1 MTEMTAVE
9 RCETVLAGGIPDRV
23 PVELHDFMV
32 AARKSGLPFGEFM
45 RSGEALAEG
54 HLAQWREFGQDMLL
68 VDNGTATLAEACG
81 VGVELLEDSAP
92 VSMEPAIS
100 SLDEIDKLTLPDPA
114 TSPPLV
120 EMLKATRIIA
130 DEVGDGAWIMGVADQ
145 GPFSLASMIL
155 GMEEF
160 LVAQVLPGS
169 RDKLH
174 ELLEFCE
181 EAFYRFAVAQIEAGA
196 HVTSMGESIA
206 GPDVCSP
213 ALYREIAWPHE
224 RNVTQR
230 LLKDGVRIQN
240 HICGNAT
247 AIVPDM
253 VETGAVI
260 LGLDYKCDL
269 PSIKEA
275 TRGRATIV
283 GTIDPSEIVARGT
296 PHDVTEAARE
306 ELAILAP
313 GGGLILGAGC
323 AIPPGTPDENLH
335 ALIEAGRSLGRYD
348 ADGNPTL

>member
-32 AARKSGLPFGEFM
+32 AA
-45 RSGEALAEG
+45 
-54 HLAQWREFGQDMLL
+54 
-68 VDNGTATLAEACG
+68 
-81 VGVELLEDSAP
+81 
-92 VSMEPAIS
+92 
-100 SLDEIDKLTLPDPA
+100 
-114 TSPPLV
+114 
-120 EMLKATRIIA
+120 
-130 DEVGDGAWIMGVADQ
+130 
-145 GPFSLASMIL
+145 
-155 GMEEF
+155 
-160 LVAQVLPGS
+160 
-169 RDKLH
+169 
-174 ELLEFCE
+174 
-181 EAFYRFAVAQIEAGA
+181 
-196 HVTSMGESIA
+196 
-206 GPDVCSP
+206 P

-269 PSIKEA
+269 SSIKEA

-296 PHDVTEAARE
+296 PDDVTEAARE

-323 AIPPGTPDENLH
+323 AIPPGTPDENLRT
-335 ALIEAGRSLGRYD
+335 LIEAGRTFGRYD
-348 ADGNPTL
+348 GDLPALRPLAGLSLQSRPISSRVGGSAPGRVQLMAAAWTANVTAASSRSTSPSSRRPKPCSSQ